1 MLAVTVCVAMFAVSG
16 ARRQQVEAAAAQ
28 ISDPR
33 RDAGERS
40 GAAPIATTLAR
51 AERHS
56 ITETLAVTGSLVARE
71 ENVVGAEVDG
81 LRIVELLADVGDRVE
96 AGQVLARL
104 DGTMLRTQ
112 LAQNT
117 AMIAIAQASVAQMQ
131 ASMAEMQANEAEAAD
146 ALNRTLTLNSTGTIS
161 PAQLLARETQAKVAA
176 AKSTAAAEN
185 LRMAKAEEAFA
196 EAQRGEIE
204 LKIARTELKAPTAGI
219 ISHRAARLGAVTG
232 TAGEPLFR
240 LIRNGQIEFDAEVPE
255 TVLPQ
260 IEPAQDVE
268 VWLPGVSQSIRGHV
282 RLVDPIVDKAS
293 RLGRVAVALSPH
305 AAMRAGVF
313 ARGSITLGK
322 RQAVTVPLSAV
333 SFSKNGSYVQLA
345 TNNVVELRNVQT
357 GLARG
362 TRVEIVS
369 GLIEGQ
375 EVVVRAAAFVRP
387 VEPEVNVIDT
397 NRSPCQQ

>member
-1 MLAVTVCVAMFAVSG
+1 MKRPLSRFAWIAFPMLAVTVCVAMFAVSG

-161 PAQLLARETQAKVAA
+161 
-176 AKSTAAAEN
+176 
-185 LRMAKAEEAFA
+185 
-196 EAQRGEIE
+196 
-204 LKIARTELKAPTAGI
+204 
-219 ISHRAARLGAVTG
+219 
-232 TAGEPLFR
+232 
-240 LIRNGQIEFDAEVPE
+240 
-255 TVLPQ
+255 
-260 IEPAQDVE
+260 
-268 VWLPGVSQSIRGHV
+268 
-282 RLVDPIVDKAS
+282 
-293 RLGRVAVALSPH
+293 
-305 AAMRAGVF
+305 
-313 ARGSITLGK
+313 
-322 RQAVTVPLSAV
+322 
-333 SFSKNGSYVQLA
+333 
-345 TNNVVELRNVQT
+345 
-357 GLARG
+357 
-362 TRVEIVS
+362 
-369 GLIEGQ
+369 
-375 EVVVRAAAFVRP
+375 
-387 VEPEVNVIDT
+387 
-397 NRSPCQQ
+397 